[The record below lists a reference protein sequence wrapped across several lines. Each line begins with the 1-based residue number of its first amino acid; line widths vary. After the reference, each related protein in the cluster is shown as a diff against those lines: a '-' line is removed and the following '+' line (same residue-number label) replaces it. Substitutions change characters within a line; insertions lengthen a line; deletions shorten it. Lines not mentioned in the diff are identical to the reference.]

1 MTTATDSENL
11 TRREAAEFLRVGST
25 TLWKLDKERVLCPV
39 RVGSRC
45 LYRREDLEKFL
56 NRLAKQQ
63 ARASR

>member
-1 MTTATDSENL
+1 MTTTMTSGNL

-25 TLWKLDKERVLCPV
+25 TLWKLDRDGALCPV

-56 NRLAKQQ
+56 SRLAKQQ
-63 ARASR
+63 ARAAR